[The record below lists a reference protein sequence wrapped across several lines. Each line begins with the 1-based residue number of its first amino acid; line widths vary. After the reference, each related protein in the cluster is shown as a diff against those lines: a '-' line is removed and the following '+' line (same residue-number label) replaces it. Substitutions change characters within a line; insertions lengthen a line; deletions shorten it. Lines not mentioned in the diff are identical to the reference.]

1 MVQKLL
7 NLVLAGCTFTQK
19 WQHSHLV
26 LPEELVMVCLLHS
39 DCKTR
44 PQKLHELF
52 YANIFFSNAF
62 PLFLIQFLGWAV
74 LQSTALSYFGFIGAI
89 HRDWMHL
96 VFSSHFPVNN
106 GMGFFFNDSA
116 LHSVQKTGLSQVSC
130 LAFFLLK
137 LDVAGKG

>member
-1 MVQKLL
+1 MVGLNMVQKLL

-106 GMGFFFNDSA
+106 GMGFFLMTVHYTVYRQQASPR
-116 LHSVQKTGLSQVSC
+116 SVVLPFSC
-130 LAFFLLK
+130 
-137 LDVAGKG
+137 